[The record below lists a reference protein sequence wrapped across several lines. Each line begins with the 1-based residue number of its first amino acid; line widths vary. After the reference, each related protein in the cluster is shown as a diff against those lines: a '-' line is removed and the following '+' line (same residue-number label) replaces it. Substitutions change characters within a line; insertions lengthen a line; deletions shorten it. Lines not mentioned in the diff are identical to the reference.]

1 MPLLE
6 RLKFLCISSNNLDEF
21 FEIRVAGLKQRIELG
36 SDQPGPDG
44 LTISEQLQAIHDRTR
59 SLVDAQYAC
68 LNDVL
73 LPALRQQ
80 GIELLARA
88 SWDTQTAHWLEQYF
102 EREVEP
108 VLSPLG
114 LDPARPFPRIQNKS
128 LNFIVRLA
136 GKDAFGRDTGLAI
149 VQAPRS
155 LPRVVALPEEDGRKR
170 FVLLTGIVQQF
181 VSKLFSGMDVLGC
194 YQFRVTRNSDL
205 FVDDEEVDDLRRALE
220 GELAHRRYGAAV
232 RLEVSRDCPPDLD
245 SFLMRQF
252 TLSEVDFYEVS
263 GPVNLN
269 RLAALYDLVQRPDLK
284 YPIFTPGLP
293 RRVAGSTD
301 LLAVIRQKDV
311 LLHHPFHSFGPVLDF
326 LRGAAA
332 DPRVLA
338 IKQTLYR
345 TGNESPIVDALVAAA
360 QSGKDVTVIVE
371 LRARFDEEANIE
383 LSNRLQEA
391 GAHVMYGVVG
401 FKTHAKMSMVVRRE
415 TDGLRRYCHLGTGNY
430 HPRTAR
436 GYTDYSLFTC
446 DPEIGQDVHEL
457 FLQLTSLTQT
467 PRLTKLLQSPFG
479 LHEAVVRKIEREA
492 QHAAAGRTGRIIA
505 KMNALVD
512 PAGHRGAVS
521 RLARRRADRPH
532 HPRTVRAAAGNS
544 RGFREHPRA
553 FDRRP
558 VSRTLARVLLRQRRR
573 QRAVPRERR
582 LDGAQFLPARRD
594 RLPGARTDPPRTH
607 PARPQLLPGRQH
619 AGLDAGPRRQL
630 HALRARQRPCTR
642 CAGHAAGALR
652 RGQRAGHRAMSARL
666 LRGEHPQAE
675 SDALQLLDLA
685 LQVRDR
691 QRMIVEPVRRKPQ
704 LERIG
709 ARRRAGFPAAPR
721 CCAHG
726 AAIPPGAT
734 AASSPARACPRAA

>member
-1 MPLLE
+1 MDQPDLRSPEHYINRELSLLEFNGRVLAQALDDRVPLLE
-6 RLKFLCISSNNLDEF
+6 RLKFLCISSSNLDEF
-21 FEIRVAGLKQRIELG
+21 FEIRVAGLKQRLELG
-36 SDQPGPDG
+36 SDQCGPDG
-44 LTISEQLQAIHDRTR
+44 LTISEQLHAIHERAC
-59 SLVDAQYAC
+59 SLVEAQYRC

-73 LPALRQQ
+73 LPALRNH
-80 GIELLARA
+80 GIELVARA
-88 SWDTQTAHWLEQYF
+88 NWDADTQRWLEQYF

-128 LNFIVRLA
+128 LNFIVRLS

-155 LPRVVALPEEDGRKR
+155 LPRVVALPEEGGRKR
-170 FVLLTGIVQQF
+170 VVLLTGIVQHF

-245 SFLMRQF
+245 AFLMRQF
-252 TLSEVDFYEVS
+252 TLNEVDFYEVS

-269 RLAALYDLVQRPDLK
+269 RLAAIYDLVQRPDLK

-345 TGNESPIVDALVAAA
+345 TGNESPIVDALVTAA

-415 TDGLRRYCHLGTGNY
+415 AEGLRRYCHLGTGNY

-446 DPEIGQDVHEL
+446 DTEIGQDVHEL

-479 LHEAVVRKIEREA
+479 LHEAVVAKIEREA
-492 QHAAAGRTGRIIA
+492 AHAAAGKPGRIIA
-505 KMNALVD
+505 KMNSLVD
-512 PAGHRGAVS
+512 PVVIEALYRASRAGVQIDLIIRGLCALRPGIPAVSENIRVRSIIGRFLEHSRVFYFGNAGDSELYLASADWMERNFFRRVEIAFPVREQTHRERILRDLNFYMADNMHAWVLGRDGKYTRRVRGAEDATDAQAILLG
-521 RLARRRADRPH
+521 RY
-532 HPRTVRAAAGNS
+532 AAGS
-544 RGFREHPRA
+544 A
-553 FDRRP
+553 P
-558 VSRTLARVLLRQRRR
+558 V
-573 QRAVPRERR
+573 
-582 LDGAQFLPARRD
+582 
-594 RLPGARTDPPRTH
+594 
-607 PARPQLLPGRQH
+607 
-619 AGLDAGPRRQL
+619 
-630 HALRARQRPCTR
+630 
-642 CAGHAAGALR
+642 
-652 RGQRAGHRAMSARL
+652 
-666 LRGEHPQAE
+666 
-675 SDALQLLDLA
+675 
-685 LQVRDR
+685 
-691 QRMIVEPVRRKPQ
+691 I
-704 LERIG
+704 
-709 ARRRAGFPAAPR
+709 AP
-721 CCAHG
+721 
-726 AAIPPGAT
+726 
-734 AASSPARACPRAA
+734 

>member
-1 MPLLE
+1 MDQPDLRSSEHYINRELSLLGFNERVLAQALDEKVPLLE
-6 RLKFLCISSNNLDEF
+6 RLKFLCISSSNLDEF

-44 LTISEQLQAIHDRTR
+44 LAIAEQLQAIHDRTHR
-59 SLVDAQYAC
+59 LIDAQYAC

-88 SWDTQTAHWLEQYF
+88 SWDDETAAWLEHYF
-102 EREVEP
+102 EREIEP

-128 LNFIVRLA
+128 LNFIVRLS
-136 GKDAFGRDTGLAI
+136 GEDAFGRDTGLAVI
-149 VQAPRS
+149 QAPRS
-155 LPRVVALPEEDGRKR
+155 LPRVVALPDNGGAKR
-170 FVLLTGIVQQF
+170 FVLLTGIVQHF
-181 VSKLFSGMDVLGC
+181 VFKLFAGMQILGC

-232 RLEVSRDCPPDLD
+232 RLEVARDCPPDLD
-245 SFLMRQF
+245 TFLMRQF
-252 TLSEVDFYEVS
+252 TLSEVDFYES
-263 GPVNLN
+263 NGPVNLN

-293 RRVAGSTD
+293 RRVAGSSD
-301 LLAVIRQKDV
+301 LLSVIRQKDV
-311 LLHHPFHSFGPVLDF
+311 LLHHPFHSFGPVMDF

-345 TGNESPIVDALVAAA
+345 SGNESPIVDALVAAA
-360 QSGKDVTVIVE
+360 HSGKDVTVIIE

-401 FKTHAKMSMVVRRE
+401 FKTHCKMSMVVRRE
-415 TDGLRRYCHLGTGNY
+415 ADGLRRYCHLGTGNY
-430 HPRTAR
+430 HQRTAR

-479 LHEAVVRKIEREA
+479 LHAAVVAKIEREA
-492 QHAAAGRTGRIIA
+492 GHARAGKPARIIA
-505 KMNALVD
+505 KMNSLVD
-512 PAGHRGAVS
+512 PQVIEALYRASRDGVQIDLVIRGLCALRPGIPGVS
-521 RLARRRADRPH
+521 ENVRVRSIVGRFLEHSRVFYFGNDGASELYLASADWMERNFFRRVEIAFPVREKSHHDRILRDLNYYLADNTQAWSLGRDGSYTRCERGNDEVQDAQSTLLARY
-532 HPRTVRAAAGNS
+532 AAGS
-544 RGFREHPRA
+544 A
-553 FDRRP
+553 P
-558 VSRTLARVLLRQRRR
+558 V
-573 QRAVPRERR
+573 
-582 LDGAQFLPARRD
+582 
-594 RLPGARTDPPRTH
+594 
-607 PARPQLLPGRQH
+607 
-619 AGLDAGPRRQL
+619 
-630 HALRARQRPCTR
+630 
-642 CAGHAAGALR
+642 
-652 RGQRAGHRAMSARL
+652 
-666 LRGEHPQAE
+666 
-675 SDALQLLDLA
+675 
-685 LQVRDR
+685 
-691 QRMIVEPVRRKPQ
+691 I
-704 LERIG
+704 
-709 ARRRAGFPAAPR
+709 AP
-721 CCAHG
+721 
-726 AAIPPGAT
+726 
-734 AASSPARACPRAA
+734 

>member
-1 MPLLE
+1 MCCF
-6 RLKFLCISSNNLDEF
+6 RHCATRASNYWP
-21 FEIRVAGLKQRIELG
+21 RA
-36 SDQPGPDG
+36 
-44 LTISEQLQAIHDRTR
+44 TW
-59 SLVDAQYAC
+59 DAQTS
-68 LNDVL
+68 
-73 LPALRQQ
+73 Q
-80 GIELLARA
+80 
-88 SWDTQTAHWLEQYF
+88 WLEQYF
-102 EREVEP
+102 ERDVEP

-170 FVLLTGIVQQF
+170 FVLLPAIVQQF

-245 SFLMRQF
+245 TFLMRQF

-269 RLAALYDLVQRPDLK
+269 RLAAIYDLVQRPDLK

-345 TGNESPIVDALVAAA
+345 TGNESPIVDALVTAA

-415 TDGLRRYCHLGTGNY
+415 ADGLRRYCHLGTGNY

-479 LHEAVVRKIEREA
+479 LHDKVIEKIDREA
-492 QHAAAGRTGRIIA
+492 DLAAAGRPGRIIA
-505 KMNALVD
+505 KMNSLVD
-512 PAGHRGAVS
+512 PHVIEALYRASRAGVQIDLIIRGLCALRPGYSGRLRQHS
-521 RLARRRADRPH
+521 RALRRGPL
-532 HPRTVRAAAGNS
+532 P
-544 RGFREHPRA
+544 
-553 FDRRP
+553 
-558 VSRTLARVLLRQRRR
+558 RTLARVLLRQRRC
-573 QRAVPRERR
+573 QRAVPARAPTGWNAIFSAAWKSPSRCASRPTAIASCAISIFISLTTARPGRWDAMAVTRAVNVAATTCATRR
-582 LDGAQFLPARRD
+582 ARCWRVTLPA
-594 RLPGARTDPPRTH
+594 A
-607 PARPQLLPGRQH
+607 
-619 AGLDAGPRRQL
+619 
-630 HALRARQRPCTR
+630 
-642 CAGHAAGALR
+642 
-652 RGQRAGHRAMSARL
+652 HR
-666 LRGEHPQAE
+666 
-675 SDALQLLDLA
+675 
-685 LQVRDR
+685 
-691 QRMIVEPVRRKPQ
+691 
-704 LERIG
+704 
-709 ARRRAGFPAAPR
+709 
-721 CCAHG
+721 
-726 AAIPPGAT
+726 
-734 AASSPARACPRAA
+734 SP

>member
-1 MPLLE
+1 MDQPDLRSAEHYINRELSLLAFNERVLAQALDARIPLLE

-21 FEIRVAGLKQRIELG
+21 FEIRVAGLKQRLELG
-36 SDQPGPDG
+36 SNQPGADG
-44 LTISEQLQAIHDRTR
+44 MSITEQLQAIHDRTR

-68 LNDVL
+68 LNEVL
-73 LPALRQQ
+73 LPALRHQ

-88 SWDTQTAHWLEQYF
+88 TWNTETALWLERYF

-136 GKDAFGRDTGLAI
+136 GQDAFGRDTGLAI

-155 LPRVVALPEEDGRKR
+155 LPRVVALPEEDGCKR

-181 VSKLFSGMDVLGC
+181 VSKLFAGMDVLGC

-232 RLEVSRDCPPDLD
+232 RLEVSHDCPPDLD
-245 SFLMRQF
+245 AFLMRQF
-252 TLSEVDFYEVS
+252 TLAEVDFYEVS

-269 RLAALYDLVQRPDLK
+269 RLEAIYDLVQRPDLK

-301 LLAVIRQKDV
+301 ILAVIRQKDV

-345 TGNESPIVDALVAAA
+345 TGNESPIVDALVTAA

-383 LSNRLQEA
+383 LSSRLQEA

-401 FKTHAKMSMVVRRE
+401 FKTHYKMSMVVRRE
-415 TDGLRRYCHLGTGNY
+415 SDGLRRYCHLGTGNY

-446 DPEIGQDVHEL
+446 DPDIGQDVHEL

-467 PRLTKLLQSPFG
+467 PRLTRLLQSPFG
-479 LHEAVVRKIEREA
+479 LHAAIVEKIDREA
-492 QHAAAGRTGRIIA
+492 QHASAGRPGRIIG
-505 KMNALVD
+505 KMNSLVD
-512 PAGHRGAVS
+512 PQVIEALYHASCAGAQIDLIVRGLCALRPGTPGVSENIRVRSVVGRFLEHSRVFFFGNDGASELYLASADWMERNFFRRVEIAFPVREQTHRERILRDLDSYLADNMQAWTLGRDGGYTRCERSDAPI
-521 RLARRRADRPH
+521 RDAQAALLARY
-532 HPRTVRAAAGNS
+532 AAGS
-544 RGFREHPRA
+544 A
-553 FDRRP
+553 P
-558 VSRTLARVLLRQRRR
+558 VI
-573 QRAVPRERR
+573 
-582 LDGAQFLPARRD
+582 
-594 RLPGARTDPPRTH
+594 
-607 PARPQLLPGRQH
+607 
-619 AGLDAGPRRQL
+619 
-630 HALRARQRPCTR
+630 
-642 CAGHAAGALR
+642 AA
-652 RGQRAGHRAMSARL
+652 
-666 LRGEHPQAE
+666 
-675 SDALQLLDLA
+675 
-685 LQVRDR
+685 
-691 QRMIVEPVRRKPQ
+691 
-704 LERIG
+704 
-709 ARRRAGFPAAPR
+709 
-721 CCAHG
+721 
-726 AAIPPGAT
+726 
-734 AASSPARACPRAA
+734 

>member
-1 MPLLE
+1 MDQPDLRSAEHYINRELSLLEFNERVLAQALDTRIPLLE

-21 FEIRVAGLKQRIELG
+21 FEIRVAGLKQRLELG
-36 SDQPGPDG
+36 SNQPGADG
-44 LTISEQLQAIHDRTR
+44 LSITEQLQAIHDRTR

-68 LNDVL
+68 LNEVL
-73 LPALRQQ
+73 LPALRHQ

-88 SWDTQTAHWLEQYF
+88 TWNTDTAQWLERYF

-136 GKDAFGRDTGLAI
+136 GQDAFGRDTGLAI

-170 FVLLTGIVQQF
+170 VVLLTGIVQQF
-181 VSKLFSGMDVLGC
+181 VSKLFSGMEVLGC

-252 TLSEVDFYEVS
+252 TLADVDFYEVS

-269 RLAALYDLVQRPDLK
+269 RLEAIYDLVQRPDLK

-401 FKTHAKMSMVVRRE
+401 FKTHCKMSMVVRRE
-415 TDGLRRYCHLGTGNY
+415 SDGLRRYCHLGTGNY

-446 DPEIGQDVHEL
+446 DPDIGQDVHEL

-479 LHEAVVRKIEREA
+479 LHAAIVEKIDREA
-492 QHAAAGRTGRIIA
+492 QHARAGRPGRIIG
-505 KMNALVD
+505 KMNSLVD
-512 PAGHRGAVS
+512 PQVIEALYHASGAGVQIDLIVRGLCALRPGIPGVSENIRVRSIVGRFLEHSRVFFFGNDGASELYLASADWMERNFFRRVEIAFPVREQTHRERILRDLDSYLADNMQAWSLGRDGRYVRCERNNDPIRDAQAAL
-521 RLARRRADRPH
+521 LARY
-532 HPRTVRAAAGNS
+532 AAGS
-544 RGFREHPRA
+544 A
-553 FDRRP
+553 P
-558 VSRTLARVLLRQRRR
+558 VI
-573 QRAVPRERR
+573 VP
-582 LDGAQFLPARRD
+582 
-594 RLPGARTDPPRTH
+594 
-607 PARPQLLPGRQH
+607 
-619 AGLDAGPRRQL
+619 
-630 HALRARQRPCTR
+630 
-642 CAGHAAGALR
+642 
-652 RGQRAGHRAMSARL
+652 
-666 LRGEHPQAE
+666 
-675 SDALQLLDLA
+675 
-685 LQVRDR
+685 
-691 QRMIVEPVRRKPQ
+691 
-704 LERIG
+704 
-709 ARRRAGFPAAPR
+709 
-721 CCAHG
+721 
-726 AAIPPGAT
+726 
-734 AASSPARACPRAA
+734 

>member
-1 MPLLE
+1 MDLPDLRSPEHYINRELSLLEFNGRVLAQARDEKIPLLE
-6 RLKFLCISSNNLDEF
+6 RLKFLCISSSNLDEF
-21 FEIRVAGLKQRIELG
+21 FEIRVAGLKQRLELG

-44 LTISEQLQAIHDRTR
+44 LTITEQVRAIHDRAHA
-59 SLVDAQYAC
+59 LVEAQYRC
-68 LNDVL
+68 LNDLL
-73 LPALRQQ
+73 LPSLRNH

-88 SWDTQTAHWLEQYF
+88 DWDDETTRWLESYF
-102 EREVEP
+102 EREIEP
-108 VLSPLG
+108 VMSPLG

-136 GKDAFGRDTGLAI
+136 GKDAFGRDTGLAV

-155 LPRVVALPEEDGRKR
+155 LPRVVALPEDGGRRR
-170 FVLLTGIVQQF
+170 FVLLTVIVEQF

-232 RLEVSRDCPPDLD
+232 RLEVARDCPPDLD
-245 SFLMRQF
+245 AFLMRQF
-252 TLSEVDFYEVS
+252 TLSEVDFYEMD

-293 RRVAGSTD
+293 RRVAGSAD

-345 TGNESPIVDALVAAA
+345 AGNESPIVDALVSAA

-415 TDGLRRYCHLGTGNY
+415 VDGLRRYCHLGTGNY

-446 DPEIGQDVHEL
+446 DPEVGQDVHEL

-479 LHEAVVRKIEREA
+479 MHEAVVQKIGREA
-492 QHAAAGRTGRIIA
+492 AHAAEGRPGRIIA
-505 KMNALVD
+505 KMNSLVD
-512 PAGHRGAVS
+512 PEVIEALYRASRAGVSIDLIIRGLCALRPGIPGVSENIRVRSIVGRFLEHSRVFYFANDEANGGASELYLASADWMERNFFRRVEVAFPVREATHRKRILRDLNFYLADNTQAWSLGRDGAYT
-521 RLARRRADRPH
+521 RCERGDAPAREAQGTLLARY
-532 HPRTVRAAAGNS
+532 AAGS
-544 RGFREHPRA
+544 A
-553 FDRRP
+553 P
-558 VSRTLARVLLRQRRR
+558 VI
-573 QRAVPRERR
+573 VP
-582 LDGAQFLPARRD
+582 
-594 RLPGARTDPPRTH
+594 
-607 PARPQLLPGRQH
+607 
-619 AGLDAGPRRQL
+619 
-630 HALRARQRPCTR
+630 
-642 CAGHAAGALR
+642 
-652 RGQRAGHRAMSARL
+652 
-666 LRGEHPQAE
+666 
-675 SDALQLLDLA
+675 
-685 LQVRDR
+685 
-691 QRMIVEPVRRKPQ
+691 
-704 LERIG
+704 
-709 ARRRAGFPAAPR
+709 
-721 CCAHG
+721 
-726 AAIPPGAT
+726 
-734 AASSPARACPRAA
+734 

>member
-1 MPLLE
+1 MDQPDLRSAEHYINRELSLLEFNERVLAQARDVKVPLLE
-6 RLKFLCISSNNLDEF
+6 RLKFLSISSNNLDEF

-44 LTISEQLQAIHDRTR
+44 LVITEQLQAIHDRTS
-59 SLVDAQYAC
+59 SLVEAQYAC

-73 LPALRQQ
+73 LPALLDQ
-80 GIELLARA
+80 GIELVARSTWDSATA
-88 SWDTQTAHWLEQYF
+88 SWLEQYF

-155 LPRVVALPEEDGRKR
+155 LPRVVALPEESGRRR

-181 VSKLFSGMDVLGC
+181 VSKLFSGMEVLGC

-232 RLEVSRDCPPDLD
+232 RLEVSRDCPPDMD

-252 TLSEVDFYEVS
+252 TLNPVDFYEVT

-269 RLAALYDLVQRPDLK
+269 RLEAIYDLVQRPDLK

-345 TGNESPIVDALVAAA
+345 TGNESPIVEALVAAA

-401 FKTHAKMSMVVRRE
+401 FKTHCKMSMVVRRE
-415 TDGLRRYCHLGTGNY
+415 AEGLRRYCHLGTGNY

-467 PRLTKLLQSPFG
+467 PRLTKLIQSPFG
-479 LHEAVVRKIEREA
+479 LHDAMIEKIQRETRL
-492 QHAAAGRTGRIIA
+492 AAEGKPARIIA
-505 KMNALVD
+505 KMNSLVEPQIIEALYRASLAGVQVD
-512 PAGHRGAVS
+512 LIVRGLCALRPGIPGVSENIRVRSIVGRFLEHSRVFYFQNGSDGNDGSSELYLASADWMERNFFRRVEIAFPVREQTHRDRILRDLNSYLADNTQAWKLERDGSYS
-521 RLARRRADRPH
+521 RCERGNDTAHDAQGELLARY
-532 HPRTVRAAAGNS
+532 AAGS
-544 RGFREHPRA
+544 A
-553 FDRRP
+553 P
-558 VSRTLARVLLRQRRR
+558 VI
-573 QRAVPRERR
+573 VP
-582 LDGAQFLPARRD
+582 
-594 RLPGARTDPPRTH
+594 
-607 PARPQLLPGRQH
+607 
-619 AGLDAGPRRQL
+619 
-630 HALRARQRPCTR
+630 
-642 CAGHAAGALR
+642 
-652 RGQRAGHRAMSARL
+652 
-666 LRGEHPQAE
+666 
-675 SDALQLLDLA
+675 
-685 LQVRDR
+685 
-691 QRMIVEPVRRKPQ
+691 
-704 LERIG
+704 
-709 ARRRAGFPAAPR
+709 
-721 CCAHG
+721 
-726 AAIPPGAT
+726 
-734 AASSPARACPRAA
+734 

>member
-1 MPLLE
+1 MDQPDLRSAEHYINRELSLLEFNERVLAQALDPKIPLLE

-21 FEIRVAGLKQRIELG
+21 FEIRVAGLKQRLELG
-36 SDQPGPDG
+36 SNQPGADG
-44 LTISEQLQAIHDRTR
+44 LTITEQLDAIHDRTR

-68 LNDVL
+68 LDEVL
-73 LPALRQQ
+73 LPALRHQ
-80 GIELLARA
+80 GIELLAR
-88 SWDTQTAHWLEQYF
+88 DTWNADTAQWLERYF

-136 GKDAFGRDTGLAI
+136 GQDAFGRDTGLAI

-155 LPRVVALPEEDGRKR
+155 LPRVVALPEEGGLKR

-181 VSKLFSGMDVLGC
+181 VSKLFSGMEVLGC

-252 TLSEVDFYEVS
+252 TLNEVDFYEVS

-269 RLAALYDLVQRPDLK
+269 RLEAIYDLVQRPDLK

-326 LRGAAA
+326 LRGAAT

-345 TGNESPIVDALVAAA
+345 TGNESPIVDALVTAA

-383 LSNRLQEA
+383 LSSRLQEA

-401 FKTHAKMSMVVRRE
+401 FKTHCKMSMVVRRE
-415 TDGLRRYCHLGTGNY
+415 PESLRRYCHLGTGNY

-467 PRLTKLLQSPFG
+467 PRLTRLLQSPFG
-479 LHEAVVRKIEREA
+479 LHAAMVEKIDREA
-492 QHAAAGRTGRIIA
+492 QHANSGRPGRIIG
-505 KMNALVD
+505 KMNSLVD
-512 PAGHRGAVS
+512 PQVIEALYHASRAGVQIDLIIRGLCALRPGIPGVSDNIRVRSVVGRFLEHSRVFFFGNDGASELYLASADWMERNFFRRVEIAFPVREQTHRERILRDLDSYLADNMQAWSLGREGRYTRCERNGDPIRDAQAS
-521 RLARRRADRPH
+521 LLARY
-532 HPRTVRAAAGNS
+532 AAGS
-544 RGFREHPRA
+544 A
-553 FDRRP
+553 P
-558 VSRTLARVLLRQRRR
+558 VI
-573 QRAVPRERR
+573 VP
-582 LDGAQFLPARRD
+582 
-594 RLPGARTDPPRTH
+594 
-607 PARPQLLPGRQH
+607 
-619 AGLDAGPRRQL
+619 
-630 HALRARQRPCTR
+630 
-642 CAGHAAGALR
+642 
-652 RGQRAGHRAMSARL
+652 
-666 LRGEHPQAE
+666 
-675 SDALQLLDLA
+675 
-685 LQVRDR
+685 
-691 QRMIVEPVRRKPQ
+691 
-704 LERIG
+704 
-709 ARRRAGFPAAPR
+709 
-721 CCAHG
+721 
-726 AAIPPGAT
+726 
-734 AASSPARACPRAA
+734 